1 MQVRKP
7 RGSGT
12 TISRDCSEIWSR
24 DTRQRVKDWTAAGAK
39 GQPDLREFVEYFP
52 FLLTCREAQV
62 NPPGHWRTWL
72 FQGGRGAGKTRAGA
86 EWVRWKAIRGAG
98 RIALVGP
105 TLHDVREV
113 MIHGESGLMGI
124 EPETRWRPVYHATR
138 RMLEYT
144 NGARAYV
151 FSAED
156 PDSLRGPQFDASW
169 CDEAAAWHYADATWD
184 MLQMALRL
192 GANPSA
198 LVTTTPRPTALMRRL
213 HAGPDTVVTQSTTRE
228 NADHLA
234 PGFLSVMEAAYGGT
248 RLGRQELD
256 GQMVE
261 DPEGALFLR
270 SRIDET
276 RSGIVPALWDV
287 VVAVDP
293 PATSGAAADACGI
306 VAAGRAGND
315 AYVLGDASAQGLRP
329 LDWAGRAVALVRQVG
344 AREVIAEAN
353 QGGEMVRQVLETAG
367 CPVPVRL
374 VQARLS
380 KRARAL
386 PVATLY
392 EQGRVHHAGQLG
404 ELEDEMC
411 AFGAE
416 GFTGSPDRVDALVW
430 AVWALMLDEAA
441 VGVRQL

>member
-1 MQVRKP
+1 MRKP
-7 RGSGT
+7 HGSGT
-12 TISRDCSEIWSR
+12 TISKDFSDVWSG
-24 DTRQRVKDWTAAGAK
+24 TLRQRVQDWKEAGAK
-39 GQPDLREFVEYFP
+39 GQPDLRAFTGYFP

-62 NPPGHWRTWL
+62 PPPGCWRTWL

-86 EWVRWKAIRGAG
+86 EWVRWRAICGAG

-105 TLHDVREV
+105 TLHDAREV
-113 MIHGESGLMGI
+113 MIHGESGLMNV
-124 EPETRWRPVYHATR
+124 EPETRWRPVYHASR
-138 RMLEYT
+138 RMLEFV

-156 PDSLRGPQFDASW
+156 PDSLRGPQFDAAW
-169 CDEAAAWHYADATWD
+169 CDEAAAWHYGQATWD
-184 MLQMALRL
+184 MLQMGLRL
-192 GANPSA
+192 GPHPAA

-213 HAGPDTVVTQSTTRE
+213 HAAPDTVVTQSATRE

-234 PGFLSVMEAAYGGT
+234 PGFLSAMEAAYGGT
-248 RLGRQELD
+248 RLGRQELE
-256 GQMVE
+256 GRMVE

-270 SRIDET
+270 SRIDEA
-276 RSGIVPALWDV
+276 RVGIVPALWDV

-293 PATSGAAADACGI
+293 PATSGEAADACGI
-306 VAAGRAGND
+306 IAAGRVGND
-315 AYVLGDASAQGLRP
+315 AYVLGDASARGLRP
-329 LDWAGRAVALVRQVG
+329 LDWAGRAVALVRRVG

-374 VQARLS
+374 VHARLS

-392 EQGRVHHAGQLG
+392 EQGRVHHAGQFG
-404 ELEDEMC
+404 DLEDEMC

-416 GFTGSPDRVDALVW
+416 GFAGSPDRVDALVW
-430 AVWALMLDEAA
+430 AVWALMLDEA
-441 VGVRQL
+441 VLGVRQL